1 MYNEGMLMPLFV
13 LIASFVPN
21 FVWLALYLREDPN
34 PEPKPLL
41 TLAFFLGM
49 CATGIALGIEY
60 VVLQAAHVMTGL
72 GVTVIYN
79 APWYMFLGVALVE
92 EGVKFLLVRFVIARS
107 PAFDEPIDAM
117 MYMIVTALGFAFV
130 ENVLIIGNA
139 LLPTD
144 ASVADVLRTVMF
156 RFIGANFL
164 HLMAS
169 GMVGYFWARGILA
182 RSRVKFIFLGLGSAV
197 LIHGTFNTILMHW
210 GGAAYVASLALL
222 FAFGL
227 IFLRDLELL
236 KQLSR
241 SVSLTVYYPDKKRA

>member
-1 MYNEGMLMPLFV
+1 MPLFV

-34 PEPKPLL
+34 PEPQPLL
-41 TLAFFLGM
+41 TLSFFLGM
-49 CATGIALGIEY
+49 CATGIALAIEY
-60 VVLQAAHVMTGL
+60 VILRAANAATGL
-72 GVTVIYN
+72 GVMAIYN
-79 APWYMFLGVALVE
+79 APLYMFLGVALVE
-92 EGVKFLLVRFVIARS
+92 ESVKFLLVRFVVARS

-117 MYMIVTALGFAFV
+117 IYMIVTALGFAFV

-169 GMVGYFWARGILA
+169 GIVGYFWARGILA
-182 RSRVKFIFLGLGSAV
+182 HARLKFILMGLASAV
-197 LIHGTFNTILMHW
+197 MIHGTFNSIMIEL
-210 GGAAYVASLALL
+210 GGSAYIVSLALL
-222 FAFGL
+222 FVFGL
-227 IFLRDLELL
+227 VFLRDLELL
-236 KQLSR
+236 KQLS
-241 SVSLTVYYPDKKRA
+241 SPLSLSVYYPDKRT